1 MDNIPLWA
9 QALLIILLLL
19 FSAFFS
25 TSETSMMSLNKH
37 RLNFLVNQGHRKAK
51 RTKKLLD
58 KTEDV
63 LSAVLIG
70 NNIINTL
77 VTVLVTTLA
86 VSAFGDNQTV
96 LSVTTAIVSAL
107 IIIFCEIIPKVL
119 GASFSE
125 TIAFRVSGILRII
138 VIAIYPIIVSINY
151 IVKFLFRVLSIN
163 TLEKETVT
171 PQEIRAMVLDSSIF
185 SLHYRNIL
193 INFFDLEKLS
203 INDVMTPKSK
213 IEAININQDIE
224 SITKQLKNCYHNKL
238 LVYEKN
244 IDKPL
249 GILHIR
255 KTISYIED
263 NSLCINTIR
272 GLLTE
277 IYYIPQ
283 HISAIKQLQY
293 FQDRQERMGVIVD
306 EYGEIQGLVTLEDI
320 LEQLV
325 GEFTTS
331 IPRVDDYTKDKNGYY
346 ILDAS
351 INLREL
357 NRNLKTAFDTDSAK
371 TLNGMLIEY
380 LQDIPDSDV
389 CVKIANAVIEITQT
403 DEYAIKSVKLKVI

>member
-19 FSAFFS
+19 CSAFFS

-37 RLNFLVNQGHRKAK
+37 RLNFLANQGNKRAK
-51 RTKKLLD
+51 RTQKLLER
-58 KTEDV
+58 TEDV

-96 LSVTTAIVSAL
+96 LSITTAIVSCL
-107 IIIFCEIIPKVL
+107 IIICCEIIPKVL
-119 GASFSE
+119 GASFSQS
-125 TIAFRVSGILRII
+125 IAFKVSGILRMI
-138 VIAIYPIIVSINY
+138 VIAIYPIIISINK
-151 IVKFLFRVLSIN
+151 IVNLLFKVLSIN
-163 TLEKETVT
+163 TQEQQTVT
-171 PQEIRAMVLDSSIF
+171 PQEIRSMVLDSSIF

-193 INFFDLEKLS
+193 LNFFDLEAIS

-213 IEAININQDIE
+213 IECININQDVEI
-224 SITKQLKNCYHNKL
+224 IIKQLKTCYHNKL

-244 IDKPL
+244 IDKPI
-249 GILHIR
+249 GILHVR
-255 KTISYIED
+255 KTISYIEENELTTD
-263 NSLCINTIR
+263 IIR
-272 GLLTE
+272 NLLTE

-331 IPRVDDYTKDKNGYY
+331 IPRLNNYTKDKDGYY
-346 ILDAS
+346 VLDAS
-351 INLREL
+351 INIREL
-357 NRNLKTAFDTDSAK
+357 NRDLKTKFDTDGAK

-380 LQDIPDSDV
+380 LQDIPDSDI
-389 CVKIANAVIEITQT
+389 CVKINNVIIEITQT
-403 DEYAIKSVKLKVI
+403 DEYAIKSVKLKV